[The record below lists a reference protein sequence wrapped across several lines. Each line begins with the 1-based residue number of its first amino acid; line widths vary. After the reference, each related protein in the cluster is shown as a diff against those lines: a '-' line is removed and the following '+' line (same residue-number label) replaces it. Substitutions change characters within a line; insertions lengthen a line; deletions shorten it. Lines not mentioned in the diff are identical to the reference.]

1 LRSTLGDLPTE
12 VRALVVVAF
21 MVALGYG
28 IVAPAIPL
36 FARQFGVGKAAAGA
50 VISAFAL
57 MRLVTAPFVGR
68 LVNGFGERVM
78 LATGIGVVAVSSL
91 LAGFAQVYWQLLVL
105 RGIGGFGSAMF
116 TVSSFALLLRVA
128 APDQRGRAAGTY
140 QTGFLLGAIAG
151 PAFGGPL
158 TAWSLRAPFFVYAS
172 TLLVAGSVA
181 TVFLARTALRQDE
194 VAGAVGTI
202 AHTPTP
208 LGTALRS
215 SAYRAAVAN
224 NFAVGWAIFGVRASL
239 IPLFVVE
246 GLHLGPAWTGAGLV
260 LSAVVQALVLV
271 PVGRLVDMRGRRP
284 YLRAGAAFSLAAGV
298 AMALAGGAPLF
309 MFGMALYGIGS
320 ALLSVS
326 SAAVVGDVIGGRG
339 GTPVAAFQM
348 ASDAGAFLGPLIAG
362 LLAAAAS
369 FEVAFLATAAV
380 AAGAATKPVVGF
392 KAGPSS
398 GRAPL
403 TVSFQTDLSVPGTVS
418 GWEIVLGDGF
428 TRSGTGQPP
437 HFVGERWRDL
447 GGDERL

>member
-1 LRSTLGDLPTE
+1 M
-12 VRALVVVAF
+12 RALRNPFASLPPEVAVLTAVAF
-21 MVALGYG
+21 SVALGFG
-28 IVAPAIPL
+28 IAAPAIPL
-36 FARQFGVGKAAAGA
+36 FAKDFGVSNFAAGA
-50 VISAFAL
+50 VISVFAL
-57 MRLVTAPFVGR
+57 VRFVSAPVAGR
-68 LVNGFGERVM
+68 LVNRVGERVV
-78 LATGIGVVAVSSL
+78 LATGIGIVGVSSL
-91 LAGFAQVYWQLLVL
+91 LAGLSANFAQLLVL
-105 RGIGGFGSAMF
+105 RGIGGFGSALF
-116 TVSSFALLLRVA
+116 TVSSFALLLRVSA
-128 APDQRGRAAGTY
+128 ADQRGRAAGTY

-158 TAWSLRAPFFVYAS
+158 TAWSLRAPFFAYAAS
-172 TLLVAGSVA
+172 LLIAGTVAS
-181 TVFLARTALRQDE
+181 VFLARTALREHE
-194 VAGAVGTI
+194 VIAGTADL
-202 AHTPTP
+202 APTP
-208 LGTALRS
+208 LGTAMRS
-215 SAYRAAVAN
+215 PAYRAAVVN

-362 LLAAAAS
+362 LLADAAS

-380 AAGAATKPVVGF
+380 
-392 KAGPSS
+392 S
-398 GRAPL
+398 GLALGSTMLMPETQPL
-403 TVSFQTDLSVPGTVS
+403 KRPA
-418 GWEIVLGDGF
+418 
-428 TRSGTGQPP
+428 
-437 HFVGERWRDL
+437 
-447 GGDERL
+447 